1 MHSRGIVV
9 HAVHHQGPAPTD
21 VVDRVVRDLLIARRL
36 HDYVEPIR
44 VLFLQLR
51 PLRVC
56 IDTVELDV
64 LVRGAERARDL
75 RLEPTLL
82 PGTIAPDRTVDVN
95 EPLDDAVHYD
105 STEDEED
112 IE

>member
-1 MHSRGIVV
+1 MSPPLTSLRLLPLTQVLRDKRCRFSNCRWNRAHPYPSLLPRG
-9 HAVHHQGPAPTD
+9 
-21 VVDRVVRDLLIARRL
+21 DRRVRKVRCARSM
-36 HDYVEPIR
+36 DGCG
-44 VLFLQLR
+44 Q
-51 PLRVC
+51 C
-56 IDTVELDV
+56 I
-64 LVRGAERARDL
+64 ARDL